1 MIPERSSRNWG
12 PWHLNQLRRP
22 SRGEKTP
29 GPGPWV
35 ADVGPMYTQKPVHI
49 VYFLFPIRYMYIYIQ
64 IDMIIIYTCCLI
76 YIIVHT
82 YSVGAPRAAA
92 ASPIPHFHPLMW
104 VTLSH
109 PQATPQ
115 TFQISWHVLTSKFAG
130 ETMLQNDKLT
140 CLFVCVRS
148 LHCFRLPNGHQLIS
162 ANSSLNFTE
171 LHKFSESHAIPL
183 GFCFMTCFENLFAT
197 STGTTHFMRL
207 RLKNWSS
214 LPELGAIGAL
224 ITNQRIYQ

>member
-1 MIPERSSRNWG
+1 MSDRS
-12 PWHLNQLRRP
+12 
-22 SRGEKTP
+22 
-29 GPGPWV
+29 
-35 ADVGPMYTQKPVHI
+35 VGPTSCRSESGLTQKPTYILCTDSDSNQIHVCMY
-49 VYFLFPIRYMYIYIQ
+49 VYIYT
-64 IDMIIIYTCCLI
+64 DRYDNHIYMLSYI

-109 PQATPQ
+109 PQATLQ

-162 ANSSLNFTE
+162 ANSSLNFINC
-171 LHKFSESHAIPL
+171 LNPSIPL
-183 GFCFMTCFENLFAT
+183 GLNYDLFRNQFAT
-197 STGTTHFMRL
+197 YV
-207 RLKNWSS
+207 
-214 LPELGAIGAL
+214 PPI
-224 ITNQRIYQ
+224 